1 MCFLEVPEENN
12 RRGAQRWR
20 GLGAARAGESGPR
33 NERTGCRSCGSG
45 GGVPLVPAKPKNHN
59 TLSLSVA
66 VNLDE
71 KQNRRERKKTNPSH
85 TPLIRD
91 GDHPGPRPGA
101 RLRGPAGDYRPQKCV
116 ASIHPAAIITAAAGH
131 AHRRPAVLPVRE
143 ASALFAHLTEKALK
157 WRNHMLIR
165 F

>member
-85 TPLIRD
+85 TAAPESETGTTLD
-91 GDHPGPRPGA
+91 PGPEPDSEVQQEITGLRSAWRVFILQPLLPPQPA
-101 RLRGPAGDYRPQKCV
+101 TPTAALPFYQSERLRLYLH
-116 ASIHPAAIITAAAGH
+116 I
-131 AHRRPAVLPVRE
+131 
-143 ASALFAHLTEKALK
+143 
-157 WRNHMLIR
+157 
-165 F
+165 